1 MKLMSEETE
10 SCAAKEVRK
19 SNLEVSIRMLLQ
31 QRGGDEQIN
40 ATENEM
46 RHKINTTIS
55 VFKLLL
61 TALAQLLMAC

>member
-1 MKLMSEETE
+1 MSEETE
-10 SCAAKEVRK
+10 TCAEKEVRE

-31 QRGGDEQIN
+31 QRDEQIN

-55 VFKLLL
+55 AFKS
-61 TALAQLLMAC
+61 Q

>member
-1 MKLMSEETE
+1 MNLMSEETE
-10 SCAAKEVRK
+10 TCAEKEVRE

-31 QRGGDEQIN
+31 QRDEQIN

-55 VFKLLL
+55 AFKS
-61 TALAQLLMAC
+61 Q